1 MIWYIKHDNV
11 VSTMSIRIQLYVNTN
26 VYNNSIVFDK
36 ICENGIE
43 CQCTGGSSTSS
54 AHMAHGYFISTF
66 IYYVQSVNHG
76 KISNINY

>member
-1 MIWYIKHDNV
+1 
-11 VSTMSIRIQLYVNTN
+11 MSILMSITIQLL
-26 VYNNSIVFDK
+26 FDK

-66 IYYVQSVNHG
+66 IYYVQSVNHS
-76 KISNINY
+76 KIGNMNY